1 MLCNDCSQT
10 CQQCSAGVL
19 TETTAELALSL
30 TFAAARR
37 IVEADRFMRGG
48 QYEGWLPNLF
58 VGNLLQR
65 KTVGIV
71 GAGRIGTA
79 YARMMVE
86 GHKCNLVYYDP
97 YPNKFLDKYISD
109 YNQVLKNADEEPI
122 SLRKLDS
129 VEEVLKES
137 DVSLHAHILPVIL
150 TLAPLL
156 SCLL

>member
-1 MLCNDCSQT
+1 
-10 CQQCSAGVL
+10 
-19 TETTAELALSL
+19 
-30 TFAAARR
+30 
-37 IVEADRFMRGG
+37 MRGG

-86 GHKCNLVYYDP
+86 GHKCNLVYFDP

-109 YNQVLKNADEEPI
+109 YNNVLKNAGEEPI
-122 SLRKLDS
+122 SLKKLDS
-129 VEEVLKES
+129 VEDVLKES
-137 DVSLHAHILPVIL
+137 DVSRCHVTAVNYCYCTFLSHTLPACQSHAAWRSHACAHSPE
-150 TLAPLL
+150 LAT
-156 SCLL
+156 CLYSVELMRQI

>member
-1 MLCNDCSQT
+1 
-10 CQQCSAGVL
+10 
-19 TETTAELALSL
+19 
-30 TFAAARR
+30 
-37 IVEADRFMRGG
+37 MRGG

-65 KTVGIV
+65 KTVGII

-109 YNQVLKNADEEPI
+109 YNQVLKNVDEEPI
-122 SLRKLDS
+122 SLRQLNS

-137 DVSLHAHILPVIL
+137 DVSPQKYLL
-150 TLAPLL
+150 TIAILL
-156 SCLL
+156 SGLLTACLAMPEGWLSATSISFMQHRLRQFAQRVMCDMKAQGNEAQKGIN

>member
-37 IVEADRFMRGG
+37 IVEADRFMRG
-48 QYEGWLPNLF
+48 
-58 VGNLLQR
+58 
-65 KTVGIV
+65 
-71 GAGRIGTA
+71 A

>member
-1 MLCNDCSQT
+1 
-10 CQQCSAGVL
+10 
-19 TETTAELALSL
+19 
-30 TFAAARR
+30 
-37 IVEADRFMRGG
+37 MRGG

-109 YNQVLKNADEEPI
+109 YNKVLRNVDEEPI
-122 SLRKLDS
+122 TLRKLDS

-137 DVSLHAHILPVIL
+137 DVSPGSQSVALPSLCDTWCCCDCTAHLSPWLRHDIPSCSCCLAWLHYCA
-150 TLAPLL
+150 T
-156 SCLL
+156 

>member
-1 MLCNDCSQT
+1 
-10 CQQCSAGVL
+10 
-19 TETTAELALSL
+19 
-30 TFAAARR
+30 
-37 IVEADRFMRGG
+37 MRGG

-86 GHKCNLVYYDP
+86 GHKCNLVYFDP

-109 YNQVLKNADEEPI
+109 YNKVLKNAGEEPI
-122 SLRKLDS
+122 SLKKLDS
-129 VEEVLKES
+129 VEDVLKES
-137 DVSLHAHILPVIL
+137 DVS
-150 TLAPLL
+150 
-156 SCLL
+156 